1 MSPSAP
7 PIVRLDPRVRDPGAA
22 VAAAAAQH
30 GPIFRMPLP
39 NGSFVHVLVGPE
51 ANRLVLGTS
60 RDRFSNELGWQ
71 RIQRAGQ
78 VLGRGLTFLDG
89 AEHALHRKLM
99 APPFRIDRAG
109 EARGV
114 VERAIARETAGW
126 AAGLQ
131 KPVDLFET
139 FYRLTFYVAAEY
151 FLGITEAAQVEEAIA
166 QFHALEKLGT
176 VQMAPAARKAA
187 EQAALA
193 RLAAVIRPV
202 LAERRM
208 GEPTGDLLSHLAR
221 ARCEDGAWL
230 LDDAALEAEA
240 HQLLLA
246 GHISTSSLLTWVSYL
261 LLRHPE
267 YAARVEEEGV
277 LARVMLEA
285 ERLYPPIGHFPRVTL
300 EDVEFGGFTLAKGS
314 FVALSA
320 VGGHRLPEV
329 FADPHRFD
337 PERFAPPRSEH
348 ERTPFGLI
356 GFSAGPRQCLGI
368 HFAKAEVEQV
378 TRALFTRFQMTL
390 ATTSGGRDVECRY
403 QPLATPVGG
412 LPVRVEGK

>member
-1 MSPSAP
+1 MSTAAA

-60 RDRFSNELGWQ
+60 RGKFSNELGWQ

-99 APPFRIDRAG
+99 SPPFRIDHAG
-109 EARGV
+109 DARGV
-114 VERAIARETAGW
+114 VERAIARETAMW
-126 AAGLQ
+126 AARGDQ
-131 KPVDLFET
+131 PVDLFET

-151 FLGITEAAQVEEAIA
+151 FLGITEGAQVEEMIA

-176 VQMAPAARKAA
+176 VQMAPLQRKAA
-187 EQAALA
+187 EQASLA
-193 RLAAVIRPV
+193 RLAAVIRPL
-202 LAERRM
+202 LAQRRA
-208 GEPTGDLLSHLAR
+208 GPPSPDLLSHLAL
-221 ARCEDGAWL
+221 ARDEQGAL
-230 LDDAALEAEA
+230 LMDDAALEAEA

-246 GHISTSSLLTWVSYL
+246 GHISTSSLLTWLCYL
-261 LLRHPE
+261 LLRHPD
-267 YAARVEEEGV
+267 YAARVEEPGV
-277 LARVMLEA
+277 LERVMQET

-300 EDVEFGGFTLAKGS
+300 EDVEFAGCAIAKGS

-329 FADPHRFD
+329 FADPQRFD

-378 TRALFTRFQMTL
+378 ARALFTRFEMKL
-390 ATTSGGRDVECRY
+390 VKAEVECRY

-412 LPVRVEGK
+412 LPVQVSAL